1 MALRNSRMLI
11 VGLLVVAAL
20 PASAQVFRCESP
32 NGVPE
37 YTNTPRD
44 RCARL
49 DLAPVTTI
57 PVPVP
62 RPTQSGSAGSGAG
75 STSSGNAPLRSGTT
89 NGSIGLSVPGPSALR
104 VDAATQ
110 KARDM
115 DRRRILEEEL
125 AKEQARLEA
134 LRQEI
139 SAAESLQSMASLP
152 LAKSPQPT
160 QQPAQSEKTLQPAQ
174 RSIDR
179 TAAGAAQSGQPK
191 ALDRTMRLREELGRT
206 EGNLKALNRE
216 ISSLKD

>member
-1 MALRNSRMLI
+1 MRMALRNARMLI
-11 VGLLVVAAL
+11 LGLLVLAAW
-20 PASAQVFRCESP
+20 PASAQVFRCESA

-57 PVPVP
+57 PVPAQRP
-62 RPTQSGSAGSGAG
+62 RQPGSAGAG
-75 STSSGNAPLRSGTT
+75 STTPGNAPLRSGTS
-89 NGSIGLSVPGPSALR
+89 NGSTGLSVPGVPGPSALR
-104 VDAATQ
+104 VDPATQ
-110 KARDM
+110 KARDI

-139 SAAESLQSMASLP
+139 
-152 LAKSPQPT
+152 
-160 QQPAQSEKTLQPAQ
+160 
-174 RSIDR
+174 
-179 TAAGAAQSGQPK
+179 GAVQSGQPK
-191 ALDRTMRLREELGRT
+191 ALDRTVRLREELGRT

>member
-1 MALRNSRMLI
+1 MQIALRNARMLI
-11 VGLLVVAAL
+11 LGLLVLAAW
-20 PASAQVFRCESP
+20 PASAQVFRCESA

-57 PVPVP
+57 PVPAQ
-62 RPTQSGSAGSGAG
+62 RPAQPASAGAG
-75 STSSGNAPLRSGTT
+75 STTPGNAPLRSGTS
-89 NGSIGLSVPGPSALR
+89 NGSVGLSVPGVLGIPGPSALR
-104 VDAATQ
+104 VDPATQ

-139 SAAESLQSMASLP
+139 
-152 LAKSPQPT
+152 
-160 QQPAQSEKTLQPAQ
+160 
-174 RSIDR
+174 R
-179 TAAGAAQSGQPK
+179 AAQSGQPK
-191 ALDRTMRLREELGRT
+191 ALDRTVRLREELGRT

>member
-1 MALRNSRMLI
+1 MRMALRTARMLFL
-11 VGLLVVAAL
+11 VLLVLAAW
-20 PASAQVFRCESP
+20 PASAQVFRCESA

-57 PVPVP
+57 PVPAQ
-62 RPTQSGSAGSGAG
+62 RPAQPGSAGAG
-75 STSSGNAPLRSGTT
+75 STTSGNAPLRSGTS
-89 NGSIGLSVPGPSALR
+89 NGSVGMSVPGAPGLSALR
-104 VDAATQ
+104 VDPATQ

-139 SAAESLQSMASLP
+139 SAAQ
-152 LAKSPQPT
+152 
-160 QQPAQSEKTLQPAQ
+160 
-174 RSIDR
+174 I
-179 TAAGAAQSGQPK
+179 GQPK
-191 ALDRTMRLREELGRT
+191 ALDRTVRLREELGRT

>member
-1 MALRNSRMLI
+1 MRMALRNARILI
-11 VGLLVVAAL
+11 LGLLVPAAWS
-20 PASAQVFRCESP
+20 ASAQVFRCESA

-49 DLAPVTTI
+49 DLAPLTTI
-57 PVPVP
+57 PAPVQ
-62 RPTQSGSAGSGAG
+62 RPAQSGSAGAG
-75 STSSGNAPLRSGTT
+75 STASGNATLRSGTA
-89 NGSIGLSVPGPSALR
+89 NGSLGLSAPGAPGPSSLR
-104 VDAATQ
+104 VDPATQ

-139 SAAESLQSMASLP
+139 SAV
-152 LAKSPQPT
+152 
-160 QQPAQSEKTLQPAQ
+160 
-174 RSIDR
+174 
-179 TAAGAAQSGQPK
+179 QSGQPK
-191 ALDRTMRLREELGRT
+191 ALDRTVRLREELGRT

>member
-1 MALRNSRMLI
+1 MRMALRTARMLI
-11 VGLLVVAAL
+11 LGLLVLAAW
-20 PASAQVFRCESP
+20 PASAQVFRCESA

-57 PVPVP
+57 PVPAQ
-62 RPTQSGSAGSGAG
+62 RPAQPGSAGAG
-75 STSSGNAPLRSGTT
+75 STTPGNAPLRSGTS
-89 NGSIGLSVPGPSALR
+89 NGSVGLSVPGVPGIPGPSALR
-104 VDAATQ
+104 VDPATQ

-139 SAAESLQSMASLP
+139 SAA
-152 LAKSPQPT
+152 
-160 QQPAQSEKTLQPAQ
+160 
-174 RSIDR
+174 
-179 TAAGAAQSGQPK
+179 QSGQPK
-191 ALDRTMRLREELGRT
+191 ALDRTVRLREELGRT